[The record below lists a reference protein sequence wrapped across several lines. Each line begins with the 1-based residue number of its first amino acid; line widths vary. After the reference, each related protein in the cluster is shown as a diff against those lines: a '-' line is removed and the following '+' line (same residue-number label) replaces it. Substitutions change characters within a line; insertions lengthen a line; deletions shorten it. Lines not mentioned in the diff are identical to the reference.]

1 MTAMSRLT
9 PLWLGDL
16 LAAVMIATA
25 AYCVGRLVYARA
37 RNLTT
42 HRDVDGLHVLM
53 GVAMAGMLSTH
64 LASLAPVRGALH
76 AVWLMVFAG
85 STAWFGY
92 RAVTFR
98 TARGRGRLSC
108 GESGPLIHVFGSAA
122 MLYMFAAAGSG
133 GVMTAMSGSGT
144 ASTSSAAAASGGPVR
159 LPEVGVL
166 LAVLATGAAVV
177 VLDRLATT
185 VTAATGTATAATAA
199 TASVSVQAAVPV
211 GFPAASLRTEPV
223 TRRILAPRAAEC
235 CHLAMCVT
243 TAYMLIARF
252 A

>member
-1 MTAMSRLT
+1 MPRLT

-25 AYCVGRLVYARA
+25 VYCAGRLGYARA

-76 AVWLMVFAG
+76 ALWLTFFAL

-92 RAVTFR
+92 RAVASR
-98 TARGRGRLSC
+98 TARGRGQLAC

-133 GVMTAMSGSGT
+133 GAMSGTGTSATSAVSGV
-144 ASTSSAAAASGGPVR
+144 SVR

-177 VLDRLATT
+177 VLDRLASTVAAST
-185 VTAATGTATAATAA
+185 VTVNASTGAVGVATAA
-199 TASVSVQAAVPV
+199 VPA
-211 GFPAASLRTEPV
+211 GIAAASLRTEPV

-243 TAYMLIARF
+243 TAYMLIAMF

>member
-1 MTAMSRLT
+1 MPRLT

-25 AYCVGRLVYARA
+25 VYCVGRIAYARV
-37 RNLTT
+37 RNRSTY
-42 HRDVDGLHVLM
+42 RDADGLHVLM

-64 LASLAPVRGALH
+64 LAALAPLSGALH
-76 AVWLMVFAG
+76 TIWLTVFALG
-85 STAWFGY
+85 TAWFGY
-92 RAVTFR
+92 RAVTYR
-98 TARGRGRLSC
+98 AVASRPVANRATRDQSRVAC

-133 GVMTAMSGSGT
+133 GAMAGMPIPGSDTSSGS
-144 ASTSSAAAASGGPVR
+144 VR

-166 LAVLATGAAVV
+166 LAVLATGAAVL
-177 VLDRLATT
+177 VLDRLA
-185 VTAATGTATAATAA
+185 ATAAAGTGTIAGP
-199 TASVSVQAAVPV
+199 VAV
-211 GFPAASLRTEPV
+211 GLPAASLGARPV

-235 CHLAMCVT
+235 CHLVMCVT
-243 TAYMLIARF
+243 TAYMLIAMF

>member
-1 MTAMSRLT
+1 MPRLT

-25 AYCVGRLVYARA
+25 VYCAGRLGYARA

-76 AVWLMVFAG
+76 ALWLMVFAA

-92 RAVTFR
+92 RAVASR
-98 TARGRGRLSC
+98 TARGRGQLAC

-133 GVMTAMSGSGT
+133 GAMAAMSGTGTSGT
-144 ASTSSAAAASGGPVR
+144 SAVSGVSVR

-177 VLDRLATT
+177 VLDRLASTVAAST
-185 VTAATGTATAATAA
+185 VTVNASTGTVGAATAA
-199 TASVSVQAAVPV
+199 VPA
-211 GFPAASLRTEPV
+211 GIAAASLRTEPV

-243 TAYMLIARF
+243 TAYMLIAMF